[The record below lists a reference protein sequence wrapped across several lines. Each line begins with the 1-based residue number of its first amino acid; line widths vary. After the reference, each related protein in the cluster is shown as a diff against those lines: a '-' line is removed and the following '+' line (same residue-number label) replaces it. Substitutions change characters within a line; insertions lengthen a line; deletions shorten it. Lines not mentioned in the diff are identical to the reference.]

1 MIMNG
6 LKVMSEYM
14 LWMKGNQIKTR
25 YEDIEIIDLEDDAN
39 ESN

>member
-1 MIMNG
+1 
-6 LKVMSEYM
+6 M